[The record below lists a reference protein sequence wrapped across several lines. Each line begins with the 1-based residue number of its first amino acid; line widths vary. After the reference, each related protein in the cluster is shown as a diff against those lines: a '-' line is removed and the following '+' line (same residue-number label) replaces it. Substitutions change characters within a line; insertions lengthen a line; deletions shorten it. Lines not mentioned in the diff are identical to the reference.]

1 MKQALYG
8 IFAVCLNFIFIAN
21 AKALTNPT
29 IYTAWRNEPGE
40 LGGGAKEDFDFDL
53 NGTLQ
58 DLGPDNTSESYHVD
72 FKNIRFAP
80 GVVRS
85 MVKFTF
91 WLTADNMEI
100 AGTRKAFDRIFLLN
114 PNAPLDQSIGD
125 SVEFLD
131 PGMKLDFTDIHL
143 QLEHNDGGGIE
154 WDGYRLGVDAEV
166 IRAPAP
172 LPILG
177 MGIAVAHARRLKK
190 NSLVLKASLDE
201 KRKKYL
207 VAGQMIND

>member
-40 LGGGAKEDFDFDL
+40 LGGGFNKDFDFDL

-58 DLGPDNTSESYHVD
+58 DLGPVNTSESYHVD
-72 FKNIRFAP
+72 FKNLRLAD

-85 MVKFTF
+85 VVKFTF

-100 AGTRKAFDRIFLLN
+100 AGTRKEIDRIFLLN
-114 PNAPLDQSIGD
+114 PDAPLEQSIGG

-143 QLEHNDGGGIE
+143 QLEHNAGGGIE
-154 WDGYRLGVDAEV
+154 WDGYRLGVDAEAIPV
-166 IRAPAP
+166 PAP

-177 MGIAVAHARRLKK
+177 LAAMYRFSRKLRQKIKET
-190 NSLVLKASLDE
+190 SLS
-201 KRKKYL
+201 
-207 VAGQMIND
+207 